1 MSGSSRGGSSAKS
14 MLRSPFILIV
24 GVVLTWFIAAFLV
37 WPNLN
42 VLIATF
48 FPDGSFSGRAAEKL
62 FSSQRAM
69 KSLGNSFLLAV
80 ALSITVNVVGIFI
93 VLVTHY
99 FKIRGSRILF
109 LGYASTFIYGG
120 IVLAA
125 GYKFIYGD
133 KGIVTSLLLQVF
145 PGMDAA
151 WFSGF
156 FAVLVVMTFA
166 TTTNHMLF
174 VANALKGVDY
184 QTIEAAKNLGASDWT
199 ILRRV
204 VLPMLKPTLFAVT
217 ILSFLTGLGALSAP
231 QVLGGRDF
239 QTITPMILT
248 FTNSPTSRDL
258 AALLAVILG
267 VATILMLA
275 VMTRLEKGGT
285 YFSVSK
291 VSSALQ
297 KQQITN
303 RAANAAVHVI
313 AYVLFAVYSLPVLLI
328 VLYSF
333 ADGAAIQTGQ
343 LSPGSLTLENYIRVL
358 TQESGLRPFI
368 ISVIYSAL
376 AAVIAVGGLLFVA
389 RLLQKYRNWVSSL
402 FEYLLHIPWI
412 LPSAL
417 LALGLIISYDHPNPL
432 VGGAVLTGT
441 TVILLIAFVTVKIPF
456 TLRMLKASFASVNSS
471 LEEAAAIMGAKTLYV
486 FRRILLPLVLP
497 AAAAIAALNFNSML
511 DDYDTAIF
519 LAHPLV
525 QPLGLVI
532 KANTDGA
539 EGVQGVANTFV
550 YTVLLMVI
558 TGLTMYLVYGRTSRR
573 GAGKSGG
580 RGAGKSGGRKSGKGR
595 RSSQARVTVTEAA
608 PVPDAAPLPAGRP

>member
-1 MSGSSRGGSSAKS
+1 MRGTSARS
-14 MLRSPFILIV
+14 MLRSPFVMVV

-37 WPNLN
+37 WPNAN

-62 FSSQRAM
+62 LSSDRAM
-69 KSLGNSFLLAV
+69 KSLGNSFMLAV
-80 ALSITVNVVGIFI
+80 ALSVTVNIVGIFI

-109 LGYASTFIYGG
+109 LGYATTFIYGG

-125 GYKFIYGD
+125 GYKFIYGE
-133 KGIVTSLLLQVF
+133 KGIVTVLLAGMF
-145 PGMDAA
+145 PGVDAG

-174 VANALKGVDY
+174 VANALKGVDF
-184 QTIEAAKNLGASDWT
+184 QTIEAAKNMGASTWT
-199 ILRRV
+199 ILRRI
-204 VLPMLKPTLFAVT
+204 VLPMLKPTLFAAT

-231 QVLGGRDF
+231 QVLGGREF

-291 VSSALQ
+291 VSSRLE
-297 KQQITN
+297 KQAITN
-303 RAANAAVHVI
+303 PLANALVHVA
-313 AYVLFAVYSLPVLLI
+313 AYLLFAVYTLPVVLI

-333 ADGAAIQTGQ
+333 ADSAAIQTGQ
-343 LSPGSLTLENYIRVL
+343 LSLSSLTLENYVRVL
-358 TQESGLRPFI
+358 TQPSGLRPFI
-368 ISVIYSAL
+368 ISIVYSAV
-376 AAVIAVGGLLFVA
+376 AAVITVGGLLFVA
-389 RLLQKYRNWVSSL
+389 RLLQKHQNWLTSL

-456 TLRMLKASFASVNSS
+456 TLRMLKATFTTVNSS
-471 LEEAAAIMGAKTLYV
+471 LEEAATIMGARTLYV
-486 FRRILLPLVLP
+486 FRRILLPIVLP
-497 AAAAIAALNFNSML
+497 TAAAIAALNFNSML

-519 LAHPLV
+519 LAHPLF
-525 QPLGLVI
+525 QPLGLII

-539 EGVQGVANTFV
+539 EGVDGVSNTFV

-558 TGLTMYLVYGRTSRR
+558 TGLTMYLVYGRARRR
-573 GAGKSGG
+573 GG
-580 RGAGKSGGRKSGKGR
+580 RTPRELPPTTTIADSPLP
-595 RSSQARVTVTEAA
+595 VTVSSSA
-608 PVPDAAPLPAGRP
+608 P

>member
-1 MSGSSRGGSSAKS
+1 MSGTSARS
-14 MLRSPFILIV
+14 MLRSPFVIVV
-24 GVVLTWFIAAFLV
+24 GVALTWFIAAFLV
-37 WPNLN
+37 WPNAN

-48 FPDGSFSGRAAEKL
+48 FPDGRFSGRAAEKL
-62 FSSQRAM
+62 LSSDRAM
-69 KSLGNSFLLAV
+69 KSLGNSFMLAV
-80 ALSITVNVVGIFI
+80 ALSITVNIVGIFI

-109 LGYASTFIYGG
+109 LGYATTFIYGG

-125 GYKFIYGD
+125 GYKFIYGE
-133 KGIVTSLLLQVF
+133 KGIVTVLLAGMF
-145 PGMDAA
+145 PGMDAG

-174 VANALKGVDY
+174 VANALKGVDF
-184 QTIEAAKNLGASDWT
+184 QTIEAARNMGASTWT
-199 ILRRV
+199 ILRRI
-204 VLPMLKPTLFAVT
+204 VLPMLKPTLFAAT

-231 QVLGGRDF
+231 QVLGGREF

-285 YFSVSK
+285 YFSLSK
-291 VSSALQ
+291 VSSRLE
-297 KQQITN
+297 KQAITN
-303 RAANAAVHVI
+303 PLANVLIHVAA
-313 AYVLFAVYSLPVLLI
+313 YLLFAVYTLPVVLI

-333 ADGAAIQTGQ
+333 ADSAAIQTGQ
-343 LSPGSLTLENYIRVL
+343 LSLSSLTLENYVRVL
-358 TQESGLRPFI
+358 TQPSGLRPFI
-368 ISVIYSAL
+368 ISIVYSAL
-376 AAVIAVGGLLFVA
+376 AAVITVGGLLFVA
-389 RLLQKYRNWVSSL
+389 RLIQKHQNWLTSL

-456 TLRMLKASFASVNSS
+456 TLRMLKATFTTVNSS
-471 LEEAAAIMGAKTLYV
+471 LEEAAAIMGARTLYI
-486 FRRILLPLVLP
+486 FRRILLPIVLP
-497 AAAAIAALNFNSML
+497 TAAAIAALNFNSML

-519 LAHPLV
+519 LAHPLF
-525 QPLGLVI
+525 QPLGLII

-539 EGVQGVANTFV
+539 EGVDGVSNTFV

-558 TGLTMYLVYGRTSRR
+558 TGFTMYLVYGRARRR
-573 GAGKSGG
+573 GG
-580 RGAGKSGGRKSGKGR
+580 RA
-595 RSSQARVTVTEAA
+595 SQKLPPSPTTADTPLPVTVSSSA
-608 PVPDAAPLPAGRP
+608 R

>member
-1 MSGSSRGGSSAKS
+1 MSGPSRRS
-14 MLRSPFILIV
+14 MLRSPFVMVV

-37 WPNLN
+37 WPNAN

-62 FSSQRAM
+62 LSSDRAM
-69 KSLGNSFLLAV
+69 KSLGNSFMLAV
-80 ALSITVNVVGIFI
+80 ALSITVNIVGIFI

-109 LGYASTFIYGG
+109 LGYATTFIYGG

-125 GYKFIYGD
+125 GYKFIYGE
-133 KGIVTSLLLQVF
+133 KGIVTVLLAGIF
-145 PGMDAA
+145 PGMDAG

-156 FAVLVVMTFA
+156 LAVLVVMTFA

-174 VANALKGVDY
+174 VANALKGVDF
-184 QTIEAAKNLGASDWT
+184 QTIEAAKNMGASTWT
-199 ILRRV
+199 ILRRI
-204 VLPMLKPTLFAVT
+204 VLPMLKPTLFAAT

-231 QVLGGRDF
+231 QVLGGREF

-291 VSSALQ
+291 VSSQLE
-297 KQQITN
+297 KQAITN
-303 RAANAAVHVI
+303 AWANVLIHLG
-313 AYVLFAVYSLPVLLI
+313 AYLLFAVYTLPVVLI
-328 VLYSF
+328 VVYSF
-333 ADGAAIQTGQ
+333 ADTAAIQTGQ
-343 LSPGSLTLENYIRVL
+343 LSLSSLTLDNYVRVL
-358 TQESGLRPFI
+358 TQPSGLRPFI
-368 ISVIYSAL
+368 VSIVYSGL
-376 AAVIAVGGLLFVA
+376 AAIITVGGLLFVA
-389 RLLQKYRNWVSSL
+389 RLLQKHQNWLTSL

-441 TVILLIAFVTVKIPF
+441 TLILLIAFVTVKIPF
-456 TLRMLKASFASVNSS
+456 TLRMLKATFTTVNSS
-471 LEEAAAIMGAKTLYV
+471 LEEAATIMGAKTLYV
-486 FRRILLPLVLP
+486 FRRILLPIVLP
-497 AAAAIAALNFNSML
+497 TAAAIAALNFNSML

-519 LAHPLV
+519 LAHPLF
-525 QPLGLVI
+525 QPLGLII

-539 EGVQGVANTFV
+539 EGVDGVSNTFV

-558 TGLTMYLVYGRTSRR
+558 TGLTMYVVYGRARRR
-573 GAGKSGG
+573 GSRTPRELPPPTTSAAGPLP
-580 RGAGKSGGRKSGKGR
+580 
-595 RSSQARVTVTEAA
+595 VTVSSSA
-608 PVPDAAPLPAGRP
+608 P

>member
-1 MSGSSRGGSSAKS
+1 MSSTPARS
-14 MLRSPFILIV
+14 MLRSPFIIIV
-24 GVVLTWFIAAFLV
+24 GTVLTWFIATFLV
-37 WPNLN
+37 WPNAN
-42 VLIATF
+42 VLIETF
-48 FPDGSFSGRAAEKL
+48 FPGGTFSGRAAEKL
-62 FSSQRAM
+62 LSSQRAM
-69 KSLGNSFLLAV
+69 KSLGNSFLLAA

-99 FKIRGSRILF
+99 FRIRGSRILF
-109 LGYASTFIYGG
+109 LGYATTFIYGG

-133 KGIVTSLLLQVF
+133 KGIVTAFLLNIF
-145 PGMDAA
+145 PGMEPD

-156 FAVLVVMTFA
+156 FAVLAVMTFA

-184 QTIEAAKNLGASDWT
+184 QTIEAARNLGASTWT
-199 ILRRV
+199 ILRRI

-275 VMTRLEKGGT
+275 VMSRLEKGGT

-297 KQQITN
+297 KQKITN
-303 RAANAAVHVI
+303 PAANIAVHAA
-313 AYVLFAVYSLPVLLI
+313 AYLLFAVYTLPVVLI
-328 VLYSF
+328 VLFSF

-343 LSPGSLTLENYIRVL
+343 LSLGSLTIDNYVRVL
-358 TQESGLRPFI
+358 TQPAGLRPFI

-389 RLLQKYRNWVSSL
+389 RILQKHKNWVTAL

-456 TLRMLKASFASVNSS
+456 TLRMLKASFASINSS
-471 LEEAAAIMGAKTLYV
+471 LEEAATIMGAKTIYV
-486 FRRILLPLVLP
+486 FRSILLPLVLP

-539 EGVQGVANTFV
+539 EGVDGVSNTFV

-558 TGLTMYLVYGRTSRR
+558 TGLTMYLVYGR
-573 GAGKSGG
+573 SGG
-580 RGAGKSGGRKSGKGR
+580 RPGGRRGSKSGKRG
-595 RSSQARVTVTEAA
+595 
-608 PVPDAAPLPAGRP
+608 VPDAAAGTPAPVGSPAVELAGTKASAASGGVTG

>member
-1 MSGSSRGGSSAKS
+1 MRGTSARS
-14 MLRSPFILIV
+14 MLRSPFVMVV

-37 WPNLN
+37 WPNAN

-62 FSSQRAM
+62 LSSDRAM
-69 KSLGNSFLLAV
+69 KSLGNSFMLAV
-80 ALSITVNVVGIFI
+80 ALSVTVNIVGIFI

-109 LGYASTFIYGG
+109 LGYATTFIYGG

-125 GYKFIYGD
+125 GYKFIYGE
-133 KGIVTSLLLQVF
+133 KGIVTVLLAGIF
-145 PGMDAA
+145 PGMDTG

-156 FAVLVVMTFA
+156 LAVLVVMTFA

-174 VANALKGVDY
+174 VANALKGVDF
-184 QTIEAAKNLGASDWT
+184 QTIEAAKNMGASTWT
-199 ILRRV
+199 ILRRI
-204 VLPMLKPTLFAVT
+204 VLPMLKPTLFAAT

-231 QVLGGRDF
+231 QVLGGREF

-291 VSSALQ
+291 VSSRLE
-297 KQQITN
+297 KQAIPN
-303 RAANAAVHVI
+303 PLANVLVHVA
-313 AYVLFAVYSLPVLLI
+313 AYLLFAVYTLPVVLI

-333 ADGAAIQTGQ
+333 ANSAAIQTGQ
-343 LSPGSLTLENYIRVL
+343 LSLSSLTLENYIRVL
-358 TQESGLRPFI
+358 TQPSGLRPFI
-368 ISVIYSAL
+368 ISIVYSAL
-376 AAVIAVGGLLFVA
+376 AAVITVGGLLFVA
-389 RLLQKYRNWVSSL
+389 RLLQKHQNWLTSL

-456 TLRMLKASFASVNSS
+456 TLRMLKATFTTVNSS
-471 LEEAAAIMGAKTLYV
+471 LEEAATIMGAGTLYV
-486 FRRILLPLVLP
+486 FRRILLPIVLP
-497 AAAAIAALNFNSML
+497 TAAAIAALNFNSML

-519 LAHPLV
+519 LAHPLF
-525 QPLGLVI
+525 QPLGLII

-539 EGVQGVANTFV
+539 EGVDGVSNTFV

-558 TGLTMYLVYGRTSRR
+558 TGLTMYLVYGRARRR
-573 GAGKSGG
+573 GG
-580 RGAGKSGGRKSGKGR
+580 RTPRELLPTTNADSPLP
-595 RSSQARVTVTEAA
+595 VTVSSSA
-608 PVPDAAPLPAGRP
+608 R

>member
-1 MSGSSRGGSSAKS
+1 MSRSSAKS

-24 GVVLTWFIAAFLV
+24 GTVLTWFIAAFLV

-42 VLIATF
+42 VLISTF

-69 KSLGNSFLLAV
+69 KSLGNSFMLAV
-80 ALSITVNVVGIFI
+80 ALSVTVNVVGIFI

-133 KGIVTSLLLQVF
+133 KGIVTSLLLKVF

-184 QTIEAAKNLGASDWT
+184 QTIEAAKNLGASPWT

-303 RAANAAVHVI
+303 RAANAAVHLV
-313 AYVLFAVYSLPVLLI
+313 AYLLFAVYTLPVLLI

-343 LSPGSLTLENYIRVL
+343 LSLGSLTLDNYIRVL

-376 AAVIAVGGLLFVA
+376 ATAIAVGGLLFVA

-471 LEEAAAIMGAKTLYV
+471 LEEAASIMGAKTLYV

-539 EGVQGVANTFV
+539 EGVEGVANTFV

-558 TGLTMYLVYGRTSRR
+558 TGLTMYLVYGRSSRR
-573 GAGKSGG
+573 GAGSSLSGT
-580 RGAGKSGGRKSGKGR
+580 AGKRDGASAGK
-595 RSSQARVTVTEAA
+595 VTVAEAA
-608 PVPDAAPLPAGRP
+608 PAPAPDVAVLPAGRP

>member
-1 MSGSSRGGSSAKS
+1 MSSTPART
-14 MLRSPFILIV
+14 MLRSPFIIIV
-24 GVVLTWFIAAFLV
+24 GTVLTWFIAAFLV
-37 WPNLN
+37 WPNAN
-42 VLIATF
+42 VLIETF
-48 FPDGSFSGRAAEKL
+48 FPGGTFSGRAAEKL
-62 FSSQRAM
+62 LSSQRAM

-99 FKIRGSRILF
+99 FRIRGSRILF
-109 LGYASTFIYGG
+109 LGYATTFIYGG

-133 KGIVTSLLLQVF
+133 KGIVTAFLLNIF
-145 PGMDAA
+145 PGMEPD

-156 FAVLVVMTFA
+156 FAVLAVMTFA

-184 QTIEAAKNLGASDWT
+184 QTIEAARNLGASTWT
-199 ILRRV
+199 ILRRI

-267 VATILMLA
+267 VATMLMLA
-275 VMTRLEKGGT
+275 VMSRLEKGGT

-297 KQQITN
+297 KQRITN
-303 RAANAAVHVI
+303 PAANIAVHAA
-313 AYVLFAVYSLPVLLI
+313 AYLLFAVYTLPVVLI
-328 VLYSF
+328 VLFSF

-343 LSPGSLTLENYIRVL
+343 LSPGSLTIDNYVRVL
-358 TQESGLRPFI
+358 TQPAGLRPFI
-368 ISVIYSAL
+368 VSVIYSAL
-376 AAVIAVGGLLFVA
+376 AAAIAVGGLLFVA
-389 RLLQKYRNWVSSL
+389 RILQKHKNWVTGL

-456 TLRMLKASFASVNSS
+456 TLRMLKASFASINSS
-471 LEEAAAIMGAKTLYV
+471 LEEAATIMGAKTIYV

-539 EGVQGVANTFV
+539 EGVDGVSNTFV

-558 TGLTMYLVYGRTSRR
+558 TGLTMYLVYGRSGSRPGGRR
-573 GAGKSGG
+573 GSKRGKRGTPDADAGTAVPVGSP
-580 RGAGKSGGRKSGKGR
+580 A
-595 RSSQARVTVTEAA
+595 TEAA
-608 PVPDAAPLPAGRP
+608 GAKVSTASGGLTG